1 MGAKFDSATLI
12 LKKGQSIMDV
22 LKEALKKERLDAR
35 LDDGLIIDD
44 IHVLS
49 ITGSETVCSVDYEY
63 GG

>member
-1 MGAKFDSATLI
+1 MGAKFDSATLT

-22 LKEALKKERLDAR
+22 IKEALKKERLAAR

-44 IHVLS
+44 VHVLS
-49 ITGSETVCSVDYEY
+49 ITGNEVVCRIDYEY